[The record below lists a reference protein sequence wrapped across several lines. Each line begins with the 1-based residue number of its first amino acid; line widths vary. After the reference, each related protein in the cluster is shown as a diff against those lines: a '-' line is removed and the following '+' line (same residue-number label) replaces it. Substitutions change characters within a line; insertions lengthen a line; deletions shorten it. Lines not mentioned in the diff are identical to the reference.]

1 MKSEADTND
10 KSMDQLKPKS
20 STGNDSSDRKD
31 LFHENTT
38 KEETLD
44 NKSKRKRSNSCSSI
58 INFDMND
65 DSSSSSG
72 MNPSDM
78 LLDANNLFTP
88 NSCKN
93 DIMINTKNDGHDVV
107 ADHPPEKEQD
117 NISLF
122 HDTNTIK
129 IGIGS
134 SILSWKQ
141 QQRKRQQQSHSNPN
155 NVTTI
160 GLDSNDITNNL
171 TSEPS
176 LLQITNNDRV
186 SKKHNDYTVKVI
198 SNYNNISST
207 ANDCDNK
214 KYNNVVHTGYVK
226 FLPTTNHDTTNGDDQ
241 IVDCIAI
248 YDKSLNKYVLEI
260 VGMITTDFS

>member
-78 LLDANNLFTP
+78 LLDANNPFTP

-93 DIMINTKNDGHDVV
+93 DI
-107 ADHPPEKEQD
+107 
-117 NISLF
+117 
-122 HDTNTIK
+122 
-129 IGIGS
+129 
-134 SILSWKQ
+134 
-141 QQRKRQQQSHSNPN
+141 
-155 NVTTI
+155 
-160 GLDSNDITNNL
+160 
-171 TSEPS
+171 
-176 LLQITNNDRV
+176 
-186 SKKHNDYTVKVI
+186 
-198 SNYNNISST
+198 
-207 ANDCDNK
+207 
-214 KYNNVVHTGYVK
+214 
-226 FLPTTNHDTTNGDDQ
+226 
-241 IVDCIAI
+241 
-248 YDKSLNKYVLEI
+248 
-260 VGMITTDFS
+260 